1 MALPSPSPDG
11 PERRLRPW
19 VTRPLTLTVATLVLG
34 WGSLL
39 LSPEGIP
46 FGLGAAVA
54 TTLMAVLTALR
65 FREVSQQNL
74 RKVQAAVVEANDRAH
89 ALSVMRQMAGEL
101 LQVSS
106 MTELFV
112 VVSRSAMELFRA
124 EGAAVMLV
132 AEEGRFLR
140 VVSATGP
147 FTRRLGSLIPA
158 DRSLAGW
165 VVAHDEGVILED
177 PAADPRGYAPHV
189 ADLRDRAVM
198 LTPLRSSGLVLGA
211 LTVTDRQRPCRFTNA
226 DLELLQSFTEQVA
239 AGIDR
244 TRALESREAAL
255 AELRDKNAELVRATR
270 LKNEFLANMSHEL
283 RTPLNAIIGFTD
295 LILAGGAGE
304 VVPAQREFL
313 QSVSRNG
320 THLLG
325 LINNIL
331 DLSKIEAGS
340 MTYALAPCDLREAVR
355 AVVTDTTGLRS
366 SKGQVVEVIAD
377 AADLTITADAQ
388 RVRQVLFNLL
398 SNASKFS
405 PQGGKITL
413 TATRTRA
420 PLPGPAERASDRPTL
435 QVRDAVW
442 VKVTDE
448 GVGIRHEDMPK
459 LFVEFSQVDASA
471 SRRAQGTGLGLALSR
486 KFIEALGGTIGAES
500 VYGRGSTFWFIL
512 PVEGPTRRGDING
525 RQLLDRR
532 LESVRSRR

>member
-1 MALPSPSPDG
+1 MAIVPPAPSA
-11 PERRLRPW
+11 RQRLRAWAGHP
-19 VTRPLTLTVATLVLG
+19 VVLTVATLSLG
-34 WGSLL
+34 WLALWLALDGNLL
-39 LSPEGIP
+39 
-46 FGLGAAVA
+46 GLAVA
-54 TTLMAVLTALR
+54 LVTTLMSVLTALR
-65 FREVSQQNL
+65 HRDVGQRNL
-74 RKVQAAVVEANDRAH
+74 RDVQAAVVAANDRAH
-89 ALSVMRQMAGEL
+89 ALSVLRQMASEL

-106 MTELFV
+106 MTELFS
-112 VVSRSAMELFRA
+112 VVSRVAMELFRA

-147 FTRRLGSLIPA
+147 FTRRLGLLIPA

-165 VVAHDEGVILED
+165 VVTHDQGVFLDD
-177 PAADPRGYAPHV
+177 PLADPRGYAPHA

-198 LTPLRSSGLVLGA
+198 FTPLRSSGLVLGA
-211 LTVTDRQRPCRFTNA
+211 LAVTDRRRPGRFTEA
-226 DLELLQSFTEQVA
+226 DLELLQNFTDQVA
-239 AGIDR
+239 VGIDR
-244 TRALESREAAL
+244 TRALESREVAAT
-255 AELRDKNAELVRATR
+255 ELRAKNAELVRATR

-304 VVPAQREFL
+304 VAPAQRDFL

-340 MTYALAPCDLREAVR
+340 MTYALAPCDLREAVQ
-355 AVVTDTTGLRS
+355 AAVTDTTGLRS
-366 SKGQVVEVIAD
+366 SKGQVVEVVAD
-377 AADLTITADAQ
+377 AADLTIMADVQ

-420 PLPGPAERASDRPTL
+420 PLPGDIDRTSDRPTIQL
-435 QVRDAVW
+435 RDAVW

-448 GVGIRHEDMPK
+448 GVGIRHEDMPR

-512 PVEGPTRRGDING
+512 PVEGPARRGEAGG
-525 RQLLDRR
+525 RPLRDRR
-532 LESVRSRR
+532 LEPARTRQ